1 MTTQIQ
7 LLEQELGLPLFD
19 RLGKRIALTPAG
31 EILLEHAR
39 ALVRGAEN
47 AKLAVQQPGP
57 PRGKLRLGSLPRCAA
72 GRCHILLRRYHE
84 RYPQVDLQMQT
95 GGWNQLARQLNAG
108 GLDLVWLL
116 GEGPV
121 PGSWAQSCS
130 GAHPLQLAAAPGS
143 PWASPGPVPPAR
155 LSVMPFLFTEQGCP
169 YRAVFENFC
178 ALQGLQPHVFLETD
192 STTAI
197 LNFALSGLGVALLP
211 GFCWRGPRPGA
222 SLCRCRWRGLRRW
235 CPAACSA
242 TPQNGKPRPWR
253 PFWPWPGKFE
263 TMPGRRL
270 CVYDQVYH
278 ISEIGRQPCRPHG
291 LCHAALNAAPHKKR
305 ACERQK
311 DQGVRQNARGRLD
324 EGFSAGRAQNE
335 QDIKKYRSRWRCPG
349 QGRSALLC
357 GHDAGGQLGRRWCP
371 PPRWWGR

>member
-1 MTTQIQ
+1 MELRNLNTFIRVADLHSFSRAAAELGYTQSTVTTQIQ

-57 PRGKLRLGSLPRCAA
+57 PRGKLRLGVFTSLCGGPLPQ
-72 GRCHILLRRYHE
+72 LLRRYHE
-84 RYPQVDLQMQT
+84 RYPQVELEVQT

-143 PWASPGPVPPAR
+143 SWASPGPVPPAR
-155 LSVMPFLFTEQGCP
+155 LSGMPFLFTEQGCP

-178 ALQGLQPHVFLETD
+178 ARQGLQPHIFLETD

-197 LNFALSGLGVALLP
+197 LKFALSGLGVALLP
-211 GFCWRGPRPGA
+211 GNLLEGPQARGELVPLQVEGF
-222 SLCRCRWRGLRRW
+222 
-235 CPAACSA
+235 AAVVPS
-242 TPQNGKPRPWR
+242 
-253 PFWPWPGKFE
+253 
-263 TMPGRRL
+263 RL
-270 CVYDQVYH
+270 F
-278 ISEIGRQPCRPHG
+278 R
-291 LCHAALNAAPHKKR
+291 HAAKWKTPAMEAFLA
-305 ACERQK
+305 
-311 DQGVRQNARGRLD
+311 L
-324 EGFSAGRAQNE
+324 AGE
-335 QDIKKYRSRWRCPG
+335 V
-349 QGRSALLC
+349 
-357 GHDAGGQLGRRWCP
+357 
-371 PPRWWGR
+371 